1 MYKDLKVWGRNFSL
15 EVLFD
20 VFTGEEVLPE
30 QQKSLESFIG
40 KADEILSDSS
50 EIEKYCANNSNGEVT
65 LPVDNIFKYVVP
77 VQLFI
82 KRETSVR
89 KVALLCNYKFDE
101 EAGCAIVFENEKLMC
116 ICTQEEVQFI

>member
-50 EIEKYCANNSNGEVT
+50 EIEKYCANNSNG
-65 LPVDNIFKYVVP
+65 DFA
-77 VQLFI
+77 
-82 KRETSVR
+82 S
-89 KVALLCNYKFDE
+89 
-101 EAGCAIVFENEKLMC
+101 
-116 ICTQEEVQFI
+116 